1 MSTTRLILTLLL
13 PIIGGCASHA
23 PAPVEERGAAQ
34 PVVKS
39 AQAMAQAAPTATGT
53 STGFYTVKKGD
64 TLYSIA
70 LDHGQDHKDVAVW
83 NSLDNPNVIRI
94 GQQLRVAPPE
104 NSAPVAVARPVTS
117 SAPIEVKPAITRA
130 GGNTETVKRE
140 PKGGKLVYSDEAL
153 AKARQG
159 DATPKPVE
167 ARPEVRPA
175 EPAPA
180 EKPVVAGDE
189 VDWMWPASGK
199 LLAPFAE
206 GSSKGVDIAG
216 KAGDSVLAAASG
228 VVSYAGAGLRGYGN
242 LVVLRHNATYL
253 SVYAHNSKLLVKE
266 KDTVARG
273 QKIAEMGSTD
283 TESPRLHFEIRRQGK
298 PADPQKFL
306 PAR

>member
-1 MSTTRLILTLLL
+1 MISRRLILAVLL
-13 PIIGGCASHA
+13 PVLGGCASHA
-23 PAPVEERGAAQ
+23 PAPVEERGAA
-34 PVVKS
+34 P
-39 AQAMAQAAPTATGT
+39 AAARPAEPAAASDPGVR
-53 STGFYTVKKGD
+53 YHTVKKGD

-70 LDHGQDHKDVAVW
+70 LDQGQDHKDVAAW
-83 NSLDNPNVIRI
+83 NNLDNPNVLKI
-94 GQQLRVAPPE
+94 GQQLRVTPPD
-104 NSAPVAVARPVTS
+104 NAAPVAVAKPVTS
-117 SAPIEVKPAITRA
+117 SAPIEVKPATGA
-130 GGNTETVKRE
+130 ATGGSNSASLKRE
-140 PKGGKLVYSDEAL
+140 PKGGKLAWSDAAL
-153 AKARQG
+153 AKAQQAEKAG
-159 DATPKPVE
+159 A
-167 ARPEVRPA
+167 PA
-175 EPAPA
+175 EVKPELRPTEPKPA
-180 EKPVVAGDE
+180 EKPAITGDE
-189 VDWMWPASGK
+189 VDWMWPANGK
-199 LLAPFAE
+199 RITAFTE

-216 KAGDSVLAAASG
+216 KAGDPVLAAAGG

>member
-1 MSTTRLILTLLL
+1 MIATRLILAVLL
-13 PIIGGCASHA
+13 PILGGCASHA
-23 PAPVEERGAAQ
+23 PAPVEDRGAAAAAAQ
-34 PVVKS
+34 P
-39 AQAMAQAAPTATGT
+39 AQPAAGDPAVRY
-53 STGFYTVKKGD
+53 YTVKKGD

-70 LDHGQDHKDVAVW
+70 LDHGQDHKDVAAW
-83 NSLDNPNVIRI
+83 NNLDNPNVLKI
-94 GQQLRVAPPE
+94 GQQLRVTPDNA
-104 NSAPVAVARPVTS
+104 APVAVAKPVTS
-117 SAPIEVKPAITRA
+117 SAPIEVKPAGAPA
-130 GGNTETVKRE
+130 GGSNSASLKRE
-140 PKGGKLVYSDEAL
+140 PKGGKLAWSDAAL
-153 AKARQG
+153 AKAQQVEK
-159 DATPKPVE
+159 AEAPAEVKPE
-167 ARPEVRPA
+167 TRPA
-175 EPAPA
+175 EPKPA
-180 EKPVVAGDE
+180 EKPAVAGDE

-199 LLAPFAE
+199 LIAPFAE
-206 GSSKGVDIAG
+206 GGSKGVDIAG
-216 KAGDSVLAAASG
+216 KAGDPVLAAAGG